1 MDALHVFFA
10 FDHYDVLLGPQLKK
24 RGVPAILINF
34 LENISAKDLL
44 KVPTAKYMP
53 DFSRSF
59 AVLLFVQIE
68 PSSVVSI
75 FGKVPSFLGP
85 LAFLPTPHLSG
96 EF

>member
-1 MDALHVFFA
+1 M
-10 FDHYDVLLGPQLKK
+10 
-24 RGVPAILINF
+24 
-34 LENISAKDLL
+34 ISAKDLL

-68 PSSVVSI
+68 PSSVVFI
-75 FGKVPSFLGP
+75 FGKVLSFLGP
-85 LAFLPTPHLSG
+85 PAFLPTPHLSG